1 MNIIQT
7 VIKRLFL
14 FWQVSSLGTIFKLA
28 TQDGSVVSKVLQT
41 VTLQLNLCILTAV
54 AWLCSRLIS
63 TYDFIGNA
71 FMLFFSFFFIF
82 IFDLVFVSFCYC
94 FSFFI
99 HCRERF
105 GVSSDLSKTSDDLVV
120 GCINCQPHNC
130 ERESRQECTRPF
142 SISHTF
148 FSDFGFTSISFLY

>member
-63 TYDFIGNA
+63 ISFHWKCIHVV
-71 FMLFFSFFFIF
+71 FFLFFIF

-105 GVSSDLSKTSDDLVV
+105 GVSSDLNKTSDDLVV
-120 GCINCQPHNC
+120 GCINCQPHYC

>member
-41 VTLQLNLCILTAV
+41 VTLQLNLCILTAL

-63 TYDFIGNA
+63 TYVFIGNA
-71 FMLFFSFFFIF
+71 FMLFFSFSLFLFSIWF
-82 IFDLVFVSFCYC
+82 LFLFVTA

-120 GCINCQPHNC
+120 GCINCQPHYC

>member
-71 FMLFFSFFFIF
+71 FMLFFFLFFIF
-82 IFDLVFVSFCYC
+82 IFNLVFVSFCYC

-120 GCINCQPHNC
+120 GCIHCQLHYC
-130 ERESRQECTRPF
+130 ERESRQE
-142 SISHTF
+142 
-148 FSDFGFTSISFLY
+148 